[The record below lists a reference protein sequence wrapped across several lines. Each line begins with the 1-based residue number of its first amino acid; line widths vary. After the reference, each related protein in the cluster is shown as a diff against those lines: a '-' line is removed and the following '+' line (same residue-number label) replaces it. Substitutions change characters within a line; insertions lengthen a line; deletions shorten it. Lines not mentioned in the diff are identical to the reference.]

1 MYGSTN
7 FSVCHWLLYE
17 KQSKTQRNKR
27 HAMSDDKREQINEKQ
42 SKTQRN
48 KRHAMSDDEREQLNE
63 KRNEKNRLKRVC
75 LEEIRQKDNQT
86 RNKPINM
93 DANNYEVNYN
103 NFTI

>member
-1 MYGSTN
+1 MRRNVT
-7 FSVCHWLLYE
+7 E
-17 KQSKTQRNKR
+17 KTG
-27 HAMSDDKREQINEKQ
+27 AMSPEEKFTFNEKQ

-48 KRHAMSDDEREQLNE
+48 KRHAMSGDEREQLNE